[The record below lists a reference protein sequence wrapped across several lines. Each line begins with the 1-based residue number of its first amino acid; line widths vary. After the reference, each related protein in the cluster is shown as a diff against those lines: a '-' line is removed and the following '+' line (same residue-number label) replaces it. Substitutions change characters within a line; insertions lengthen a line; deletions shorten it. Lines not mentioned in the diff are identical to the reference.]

1 MMNSLKK
8 LYRDFFGLT
17 EAAGKIETD
26 DPKQAEEMAKKGM
39 TVKLVKPSM
48 TTEDLD
54 PIGQEDDDINN
65 DGKKNTKTDRY
76 LKNRRTVRKKAIK
89 EIDIDEAQLVN
100 NITDYK
106 GGIEYVLRD
115 PAAAELVAREIQ
127 EWSEKKGFTV
137 IKKMISPNKKIDW
150 YNKSYEYPSK
160 HMPNKPHRTSTNKLS
175 VFEMMDTKYEQLIE
189 SYRAYSTGDAKSTP
203 EQKIKHTIKE
213 VARQLQEIERTVNYA
228 SRLKTESGVAR
239 NGYGSAVESAL
250 AKISER
256 LIKISERVRAL
267 GE

>member
-1 MMNSLKK
+1 MNSLKK

-39 TVKLVKPSM
+39 TVKLVKPGM

-115 PAAAELVAREIQ
+115 PAAAELVAQEIQ

-137 IKKMISPNKKIDW
+137 IKKMISPNKKIGYFYFRLGQD
-150 YNKSYEYPSK
+150 PA
-160 HMPNKPHRTSTNKLS
+160 L
-175 VFEMMDTKYEQLIE
+175 E
-189 SYRAYSTGDAKSTP
+189 S
-203 EQKIKHTIKE
+203 QKIQGYLAQKPELKHFRFNVRNSKP
-213 VARQLQEIERTVNYA
+213 
-228 SRLKTESGVAR
+228 SR
-239 NGYGSAVESAL
+239 
-250 AKISER
+250 KI
-256 LIKISERVRAL
+256 
-267 GE
+267 